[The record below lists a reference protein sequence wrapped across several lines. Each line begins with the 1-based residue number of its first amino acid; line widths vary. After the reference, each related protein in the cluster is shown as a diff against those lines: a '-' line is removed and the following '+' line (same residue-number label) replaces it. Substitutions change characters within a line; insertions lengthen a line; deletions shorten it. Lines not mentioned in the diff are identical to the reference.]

1 MTVLGLHE
9 VRKVY
14 GDRVVLEGATLGVER
29 GDRVGV
35 VGVNGSGKST
45 LLMLAAGREEP
56 DAGSVVHA
64 RQARVHLLEQEAT
77 LPDAATPSEVVL
89 AADTPAARAA
99 RSLAAATRAVAE
111 RPDDRDALAAYQA
124 AEEAMSQHGGW
135 EVDAAARA
143 ALDRLGVAEVDRPI
157 RGRSG
162 GERKRIALAAAL
174 ADPPEVL
181 LLDEPTNHLDV
192 DAVEWLEARL
202 ARWSGALLLVTHDR
216 YLLDAV
222 ANRVVEVHAGALH
235 AHRGGYAS
243 YLEAR
248 EERREQAAAE
258 ARRAANRAREELAY
272 LRQGPK
278 ARSSKS
284 RARVQRAHAALE
296 AADDAQPDESRLS
309 LALPTPR
316 LGSKVVEL
324 HRAGVQLG
332 DRWVLSEVDW
342 RLDPRERMGVVGPNG
357 SGKTTLL
364 ALLAGELAPAAGRRD
379 AGETVRVGF
388 YRQVADDLALTARV
402 HDVVDEEVRS
412 VSLGPGQRR
421 LSASELLERFL
432 FDASLQRAV
441 VGDLSGGERRRLEL
455 LRVLARAPNVLLLDE
470 PTNDLDLDTLAVL
483 EELLD
488 TWPGALVVAS
498 HDRFLLDRVCGDVVS
513 IEGATLRHHPGGW
526 RQWRSDQQEQARDR
540 RRTERTQRAATTSA
554 DRAESGRDAQR
565 GRARKRTF
573 REERELAEA
582 EARLEELAA
591 RKEAL
596 HAELAGADLDHAR
609 QQEVATELAQVT
621 EEHDRLEER
630 WLELSM
636 IGEEP

>member
-9 VRKVY
+9 VRKVH
-14 GDRVVLEGATLGVER
+14 GDRAVLDRVTLGVER

-45 LLMLAAGREEP
+45 LLALAAGTEP
-56 DAGSVVHA
+56 PDEGSVTHA
-64 RQARVHLLEQEAT
+64 RDARVQLLEQEAR
-77 LPDAATPSEVVL
+77 LPDDATPLDVVL
-89 AADTPAARAA
+89 SADTPAAAAA
-99 RSLAAATRAVAE
+99 RSLAAAMRAVAE
-111 RPDDRDALAAYQA
+111 RPGDATALAAYEA
-124 AEEAMSQHGGW
+124 AEEAMATAGGW

-143 ALDRLGVAEVDRPI
+143 ALDRLGVADVDRPVA
-157 RGRSG
+157 GRSG

-174 ADPPEVL
+174 ADPPDVL

-192 DAVEWLEARL
+192 DAVEWLEGRL
-202 ARWSGALLLVTHDR
+202 ARWTGALLLVTHDR

-235 AHRGGYAS
+235 AHQGGYAS

-248 EERREQAAAE
+248 EVRREQAVAE

-284 RARVQRAHAALE
+284 RARVQRAHAALD
-296 AADDAQPDESRLS
+296 AAEDAQPEESRLS

-324 HRAGVQLG
+324 HGAGVALG
-332 DRWVLSEVDW
+332 DRWVLRGVDW

-364 ALLAGELAPAAGRRD
+364 RLLAGELAPSEGRRD
-379 AGETVRVGF
+379 VGETVRVGV
-388 YRQVADDLALTARV
+388 YRQVADDLAPGARV
-402 HDVVDEEVRS
+402 HDVVEEEIRT

-421 LSASELLERFL
+421 LSAGDLLERFL
-432 FDASLQRAV
+432 FDASLQRAAV
-441 VGDLSGGERRRLEL
+441 ADLSGGERRRLEL
-455 LRVLARAPNVLLLDE
+455 LRVLASAPNVLLLDE
-470 PTNDLDLDTLAVL
+470 PTNDLDLDTLGVL

-513 IEGATLRHHPGGW
+513 VDDARLRHHPGGW
-526 RQWRSDQQEQARDR
+526 RQWRSEQAERDR
-540 RRTERTQRAATTSA
+540 AQRRA
-554 DRAESGRDAQR
+554 DRAARPASAEPAQR
-565 GRARKRTF
+565 NGRASERSRPRKRTF

-582 EARLEELAA
+582 ETRLEELAE
-591 RKEAL
+591 RKAAL
-596 HAELAGADLDHAR
+596 HEELAGADLDHAR
-609 QQEVATELAQVT
+609 QQEVATELAKVT
-621 EEHDRLEER
+621 EEHERLEER